1 MSMIKC
7 PECQSEISDK
17 AESCPKCGYPIAV
30 NVQTPKQE
38 DVKKEVTPEQKA
50 KRKKLITRACI
61 CGGIV
66 VLLCVAIGII
76 YYFVNREN
84 ISISKAQEYTAN
96 KQYDKVI
103 EVLEDYK
110 DSEGAKKLYDDAVFL
125 TSDEGKFI
133 IDFAQGLEERW
144 AIAGNSET
152 TDELKKLVDLELSK
166 LEKYANV
173 TFKDETFNEKAHAYI
188 EALNLSKSALS
199 YYITDFTQYSNM
211 WSEAYAQ
218 RSTLISYFI
227 QHYPVPIDEKYA
239 DVKLE
244 FQSAA
249 QGVQAQQEFYSKI
262 DMMIHK
268 DNFVKTDTSAN
279 WKTYEITVTNET
291 DKTFNYFGLYVNCL
305 DADGKILSQEYTNQV
320 NGYAPGQTATF
331 EFMTDKNPDTFTW
344 TANYYIG

>member
-1 MSMIKC
+1 MGLIKC

-17 AESCPKCGYPIAV
+17 AENCPKCGYPIAT
-30 NVQTPKQE
+30 NIQTAKQE
-38 DVKKEVTPEQKA
+38 DIKKEATPEQKA
-50 KRKKLITRACI
+50 KRKKLIKRACI

-66 VLLCVAIGII
+66 IILCVAIAVI
-76 YYFVNREN
+76 YYFANREN

-103 EVLEDYK
+103 EVLEPYK
-110 DSEGAKKLYDDAVFL
+110 DSDGAKKLYDDAVFL

-133 IDFAQGLEERW
+133 IDFAQGLEKRW
-144 AIAGNSET
+144 QLSDTNDNAESKDLVGVEWDILGKYDSINFN
-152 TDELKKLVDLELSK
+152 DEK
-166 LEKYANV
+166 
-173 TFKDETFNEKAHAYI
+173 FNEKAHAYLD
-188 EALNLSKSALS
+188 ALKLQKSAVD
-199 YYITDFTQYSNM
+199 YIVTDFTKFSNL
-211 WSEAYAQ
+211 WDEGYRKRA
-218 RSTLISYFI
+218 TLITYFLNN
-227 QHYPVPIDEKYA
+227 YPVPIDDKYA
-239 DVKLE
+239 DAKLE

-249 QGVQAQQEFYSKI
+249 QGIKAQQEFDSKI

-320 NGYAPGQTATF
+320 NGYAPGQKATF

-344 TANYYIG
+344 TADYYIE